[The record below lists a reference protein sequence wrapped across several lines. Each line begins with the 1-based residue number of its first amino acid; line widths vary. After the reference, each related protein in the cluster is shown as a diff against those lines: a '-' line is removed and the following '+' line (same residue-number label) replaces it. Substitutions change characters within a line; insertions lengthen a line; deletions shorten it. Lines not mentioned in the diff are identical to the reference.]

1 MNFFFKKSNYVL
13 YSGIDPSRA
22 YTPDAMSPEQ
32 PALMTVQQIQQQR
45 LGGGNVT
52 SSSSSATPTMQQRI
66 KALGIATP
74 LAISSPVRR

>member
-1 MNFFFKKSNYVL
+1 MFKFSSFCFVF
-13 YSGIDPSRA
+13 SGIDPSRA
-22 YTPDAMSPEQ
+22 YTPDAMSPDQ

-52 SSSSSATPTMQQRI
+52 SSSSATPTMQQRI

>member
-1 MNFFFKKSNYVL
+1 MF
-13 YSGIDPSRA
+13 SGIDPSRA
-22 YTPDAMSPEQ
+22 YTPDAMSPDQ

-52 SSSSSATPTMQQRI
+52 SSSSATPTMQQRI

-74 LAISSPVRR
+74 LAISSPVRRYA

>member
-1 MNFFFKKSNYVL
+1 M

-22 YTPDAMSPEQ
+22 YTPDAMSPDQ
-32 PALMTVQQIQQQR
+32 PSLMTVQQIQQQR

-52 SSSSSATPTMQQRI
+52 SSSHATPTMQQRI